1 MQYQS
6 EVKNPAYAPAV
17 HELDKWI
24 AETAA
29 ADPPRGGFRFPPA
42 LLSQHSPF
50 RQVAAGLAQ
59 CSCHNGLYW
68 AITGVNGPSRSNRVR
83 RMPAAGGVMLWVY
96 VPRGTS
102 LDRIAVTSDADVP
115 DNAIWFDLVNPD
127 QQEDKIVERKIGVA
141 VPTREEMQEIE
152 VTSRLYVE
160 NGARYMTATLMCQSD
175 TDTPKTTPVT
185 FILSGHRLDHRP
197 LRRAASVHDRRQQ
210 ARPGLPGRGERRI
223 RPDGP
228 ARRGDRSRR
237 RHPGAHRRRGRSG
250 LPRHFR
256 AGGASSKRSHQTI
269 LKVIGRKGDLTSKV
283 RESLV
288 SIGRLLLYLANEAD
302 SESMRWAKETRSQLR
317 GMQRDVQSLSDH
329 ATYLSNKITFLLD
342 AMLGVVFIEQNNIIK
357 IFSIAAVVLMPPT
370 LVASIYG
377 MNFKHMPE
385 LDWTLGY
392 PLAILLMLVAAALP
406 YFIFKWKK
414 WL

>member
-1 MQYQS
+1 
-6 EVKNPAYAPAV
+6 
-17 HELDKWI
+17 
-24 AETAA
+24 
-29 ADPPRGGFRFPPA
+29 
-42 LLSQHSPF
+42 
-50 RQVAAGLAQ
+50 
-59 CSCHNGLYW
+59 
-68 AITGVNGPSRSNRVR
+68 
-83 RMPAAGGVMLWVY
+83 MLWVY
-96 VPRGTS
+96 VPRGPS
-102 LDRIAVTSDADVP
+102 LDRLPVTSDADVP
-115 DNAIWFDLVNPD
+115 ENAVWFDLVNPNL
-127 QQEDKIVERKIGVA
+127 QEDKIVERQVGIA

-185 FILSGHRLDHRP
+185 FILSGHRLITVRYDEPRP
-197 LRRAASVHDRRQQ
+197 FMIVGNKLARVCSPTVTGESVLMDLLDAVIDRAADILERIGTEVDQVSHDIFEPE
-210 ARPGLPGRGERRI
+210 A
-223 RPDGP
+223 DH
-228 ARRGDRSRR
+228 A
-237 RHPGAHRRRGRSG
+237 
-250 LPRHFR
+250 
-256 AGGASSKRSHQTI
+256 RSHQEI

-288 SIGRLLLYLANEAD
+288 SIGRVLLYLAHEAD
-302 SESMRWAKETRSQLR
+302 NMRWAKETRSQVR

-329 ATYLSNKITFLLD
+329 ATYLSNKITFTLD

-392 PLAILLMLVAAALP
+392 PLAIALMLIAAALP